1 MFLEVPCIPSPGLG
15 RVDPIQKWGC
25 ILPEQWLHFMN
36 ISLPPTPL
44 PLPISIVG
52 ARPANLDQSR
62 QEGACF
68 WCRAV
73 CGGVQEGARASSRHT
88 VGPMPRFMV
97 CSQGTCVRP
106 GGDPELWSN
115 TTARGVPLP
124 HTHPCASSPEEQRV
138 FGPTVYRAPHPCC
151 TDMGATQRAFVMS
164 SGPCGVWV
172 VSAESLLQDPVWGSC
187 SPHVSHRLHW
197 SRATPGSV

>member
-1 MFLEVPCIPSPGLG
+1 MTHTEVGVYL
-15 RVDPIQKWGC
+15 
-25 ILPEQWLHFMN
+25 
-36 ISLPPTPL
+36 
-44 PLPISIVG
+44 
-52 ARPANLDQSR
+52 A
-62 QEGACF
+62 
-68 WCRAV
+68 RAV
-73 CGGVQEGARASSRHT
+73 ASLHEYQPAPHPAALAHQHCGSASCQPGPKPTEGGMLLVQGGVWRGAGGGAGLLPSHSL
-88 VGPMPRFMV
+88 GPTQRFVV

-124 HTHPCASSPEEQRV
+124 HIHPCASSPEEQRV

-197 SRATPGSV
+197 SRPTPGSV